1 MSPTQVD
8 LIEPQQDDDFTPINE
23 RCFLRRTDGW
33 MVLFVN
39 GQPIFSYD
47 VNDLAASRLA
57 MVQLVVSEAAQQQE
71 VARAFGVKRLTVHRQ
86 VQKYQAGGVA
96 TLVPKKR
103 GPKGPRLT
111 GARTQK
117 VILKRKEAGESNCQ
131 IAQRLG
137 MSEAS
142 IRIALKHA
150 GYVPKTP
157 VQAELPVAGCTN
169 EAGGVEG
176 EEPGA
181 VVKSE
186 PVAQALNT
194 VDEPAPSRDEDER
207 AVPAKTEE
215 SDGEA
220 LSLAAAPSEMD
231 FPVLRTL
238 DTDPSNRAGDRC
250 LARMGLLEDAAP
262 LFQTAQSVPQAGAL
276 LGIAVLVAHGVFAD
290 ARAVFA
296 GLGAGFYGLRNVV
309 LTLVTCILLGINRP
323 ENLKRHSPA
332 SLGRVLG
339 LDRPPEM
346 KTLRQ
351 KIRALALQERSLPF
365 ARMQLKRHLSRLSED
380 YLWVYVD
387 GHVSV
392 YCGERRL
399 DKHHVT
405 RLRISMPSVLD
416 YWVNDGQG
424 DPLLVFTGRP
434 RKGMTSVL
442 RETVRELRSAGEK
455 RTITL
460 VFDREGWSP
469 ALFAELSEMEG
480 VRFVTYRKA
489 RRGEKLPRLAAT
501 AFKQYS
507 VELHGET
514 VKYDLAEN
522 DIHIDYGR
530 RPHRKRLKLRQ
541 VTRRS
546 ETGKQT
552 HIVTNERQMGALE
565 LACRMFGRWMQE
577 NYFKYMD
584 ERRDFDGLVTYLME
598 DADAERM
605 VPNPERAELRE
616 ELKRERRELEKL
628 GAAYGSEALQNQESA
643 RPTMRGFKIANGQL
657 GQRIRRQRARVQEL
671 EAQLKKIPAKVA
683 LRVVLQEQPL
693 QKPHVETRR
702 LTHVFRMAA
711 HKAESALRELFRPV
725 CSRWF
730 EESREMARTFLNTTG
745 DIDVKDGELLVTLNA
760 QSASHRTR
768 LLAHLCAEVNTLN
781 ARFPGSDLV
790 LRFRVHGVAEVSGSG

>member
-1 MSPTQVD
+1 MSATQLD
-8 LIEPQQDDDFTPINE
+8 LIEPRQDDRTVING
-23 RCFLRRTDGW
+23 RCFLRQTDGW

-39 GQPIFSYD
+39 GQPVFSYD
-47 VNDLAASRLA
+47 VNDVAASRLA
-57 MVQLVVSEAAQQQE
+57 MVQLVVSKAAQQQE
-71 VARAFGVKRLTVHRQ
+71 VARAFGVKRVTVRRQ
-86 VQKYQAGGVA
+86 VEKYQAGGVA

-111 GARTQK
+111 GGRTQK
-117 VILKRKEAGESNCQ
+117 VILKRKEEGESNCQ

-137 MSEAS
+137 ISEAS
-142 IRIALKHA
+142 IRLALKRA

-157 VQAELPVAGCTN
+157 VQAELPAAGCTN
-169 EAGGVEG
+169 ETGRVEG
-176 EEPGA
+176 EGAGA

-186 PVAQALNT
+186 PVAQAVDTL
-194 VDEPAPSRDEDER
+194 DEPAPSRGEDESS
-207 AVPAKTEE
+207 VPARTDEIG
-215 SDGEA
+215 GEA
-220 LSLAAAPSEMD
+220 LSLAAAPSDVD
-231 FPVLRTL
+231 FPVLHTL

-250 LARMGLLEDAAP
+250 LARMGLLDDAAP
-262 LFQTAQSVPQAGAL
+262 LFQTARSVPQAGAL
-276 LGIAVLVAHGVFAD
+276 LGIAVLVTHGVFAD
-290 ARAVFA
+290 ARTVFA
-296 GLGAGFYGLRNVV
+296 GLGAAFYGLRNVV

-332 SLGRVLG
+332 SLGQVLG

-346 KTLRQ
+346 KTLRR

-365 ARMQLKRHLSRLSED
+365 ARVQLKRHLSRLSGD

-392 YCGERRL
+392 YCGKRRL

-405 RLRISMPSVLD
+405 RLRISLPSVLD

-434 RKGMTSVL
+434 RKGMTWVL
-442 RETVRELRSAGEK
+442 RETIRELRSAGES

-469 ALFAELSEMEG
+469 ALFAELSKMEG

-501 AFKQYS
+501 AFSQHS
-507 VELHGET
+507 VDLNGET
-514 VKYDLAEN
+514 LKYDLADNE
-522 DIHIDYGR
+522 IHIDYGPR
-530 RPHRKRLKLRQ
+530 KHRKRLKLRQ
-541 VTRRS
+541 VTRRG

-552 HIVTNERQMGALE
+552 HIVTNERQMGAME
-565 LACRMFGRWMQE
+565 LACRMFGRWGQE
-577 NYFKYMD
+577 NYFKYMGQ
-584 ERRDFDGLVTYLME
+584 RRDFDGLVTYLME

-616 ELKRERRELEKL
+616 ELIRERCELQKL
-628 GAAYGSEALQNQESA
+628 SAAYGSEALQNQESA

-657 GQRIRRQRARVQEL
+657 GQRIGRQRARVQEL
-671 EAQLKKIPAKVA
+671 EAQLKKIAAKVP
-683 LRVVLQEQPL
+683 LRVVLGEHPL
-693 QKPHVETRR
+693 KKAHVETRR
-702 LTHVFRMAA
+702 LMHVFRMAA
-711 HKAESALRELFRPV
+711 HKAESGLRELFRPV

-730 EESREMARTFLNTTG
+730 EESREMVRTFLNTTG
-745 DIDVKDGELLVTLNA
+745 DIHVKEGELLVTLNA
-760 QSASHRTR
+760 QSAPHRTQV
-768 LLAHLCAEVNTLN
+768 LAHLCAEVNTLN

-790 LRFRVHGVAEVSGSG
+790 LRFRVQGAAEVSGSG